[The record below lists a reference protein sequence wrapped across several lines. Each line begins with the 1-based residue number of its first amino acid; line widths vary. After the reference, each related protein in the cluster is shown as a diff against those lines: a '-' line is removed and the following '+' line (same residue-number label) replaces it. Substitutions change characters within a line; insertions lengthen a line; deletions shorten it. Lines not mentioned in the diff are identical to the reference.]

1 MGESYKI
8 VYSGALKPGSDPAEV
23 AANLAAKVGLP
34 AAKARKLVETRQK
47 TVLKKGL
54 AREQAE
60 RYRDA
65 LEAMGMLVGLE
76 PESPAPAD
84 FGLSLEPKDEP
95 APAAES
101 AAGPSCPKCGSQR
114 IENDSCLDCGIILS
128 KYRARLEREAA
139 AASEP
144 VAADPYAAP
153 GADLGSEAEQ
163 GAMTGPNRVPAGHG
177 WAWVARGFWHWKQNP
192 FAWIFALI
200 LWMVVLFLTGLIPL
214 AGFLAISL
222 LGPVF
227 MAGFAIGADA
237 QDDGEPFSVGHLFA
251 GFSQNF
257 GQLVLVGLLY
267 MLGSVL
273 VMVVIG
279 AMMVGAFTALGGI
292 EAMQTDDP
300 EVMMAVMSSPSFYLA
315 MLVGMAL
322 MIPLMMTFWFAPSL
336 VALND
341 IPALTAMK
349 LSFLG
354 CIKNILPFLLYGLI
368 AFVLMLI
375 AVIPFGLGL
384 LILSPVL
391 IASIYAGYR
400 DIYFG

>member
-8 VYSGALKPGSDPAEV
+8 VYSGALKPGSDPVKV

-34 AAKARKLVETRQK
+34 AEQARKLVQTRHK
-47 TVLKKGL
+47 TALKKGL
-54 AREQAE
+54 DREQAE

-76 PESPAPAD
+76 PESTGPAD
-84 FGLSLEPKDEP
+84 FGLSLDPQDEP
-95 APAAES
+95 APAA
-101 AAGPSCPKCGSQR
+101 GPNCPKCGSQR
-114 IENDSCLDCGIILS
+114 IENDRCLECGIILS
-128 KYRARLEREAA
+128 KYRARLGREAA
-139 AASEP
+139 AAPEP
-144 VAADPYAAP
+144 PLENPYAAP
-153 GADLGSEAEQ
+153 GADLANAAEE
-163 GAMTGPNRVPAGHG
+163 GEMTGPNRVPAAHG
-177 WAWVARGFWHWKQNP
+177 WTWITRGFWHWQQNP
-192 FAWIFALI
+192 FAWTFALI
-200 LWMVVLFLTGLIPL
+200 LWMVILFLTGLVPL

-237 QDDGEPFSVGHLFA
+237 QDDGEPFSVGYLFA

-273 VMVVIG
+273 IMVITG
-279 AMMVGAFTALGGI
+279 SMMIGAFTALGGI
-292 EAMQTDDP
+292 EAMQTEDP
-300 EVMMAVMSSPSFYLA
+300 EVMVAVISSPSFYLA

-322 MIPLMMTFWFAPSL
+322 MIPLMMAFWFAPSL

-341 IPALTAMK
+341 VPALSAMK
-349 LSFLG
+349 LSFIG
-354 CIKNILPFLLYGLI
+354 CLKNILPFLLYGLI
-368 AFVLMLI
+368 ALVFMLI
-375 AVIPFGLGL
+375 AAIPFGLGL